1 MNDEVVNGQEEQDS
15 PEESASS
22 DEAVTAAASAKGAGR
37 LITFA
42 MPPTDRLLV
51 WLGGI
56 AMVLASMLS
65 WIKVA
70 PEAFP
75 NFAGVGAGGG
85 GTGLIVLLVGLALLV
100 RTMKARTVVALALG
114 SFLASLIAVLNL
126 VGEDGGIGMG
136 AGAWVAMVGAA
147 IALAGS
153 SISMTDANNRPSLRI
168 TVLPAPALGAVLAG
182 VASFALD
189 WGVGLSDSFVTGGFD
204 SAGTGGGTFIVGR
217 MGIPILVLAVFGLV
231 SLLGTATPT
240 ASAGANRAFAL
251 VLWIAGVGVGVMA
264 AASVAGSLLTPYVAV
279 GSGPI
284 VALIGGVL
292 MARSVKPA

>member
-1 MNDEVVNGQEEQDS
+1 MNDEVVTGQEEQDS
-15 PEESASS
+15 AEESASS
-22 DEAVTAAASAKGAGR
+22 DEAVTAAGSDEGVER

-56 AMVLASMLS
+56 AMVLAAMLS
-65 WIKVA
+65 WIEVA

-126 VGEDGGIGMG
+126 VGEDDGIGMG

-153 SISMTDANNRPSLRI
+153 SISMTDAKNRPNLRI
-168 TVLPAPALGAVLAG
+168 TVLAAPALGAVLAG

-204 SAGTGGGTFIVGR
+204 RAGTGGGTFIVGR
-217 MGIPILVLAVFGLV
+217 MGIPILVLAVLGLV

-240 ASAGANRAFAL
+240 ASAGANRAFSL
-251 VLWIAGVGVGVMA
+251 VLWIAGVGVGTMA
-264 AASVAGSLLTPYVAV
+264 AASVAGSLLTPYVAM

>member
-1 MNDEVVNGQEEQDS
+1 MNDEISNEQEEQDV
-15 PEESASS
+15 A
-22 DEAVTAAASAKGAGR
+22 AGAASNGGGER
-37 LITFA
+37 LVSFA

-56 AMVLASMLS
+56 AMVLAALLS
-65 WIKVA
+65 WIEVA

-75 NFAGVGAGGG
+75 NFAGVGVGGG
-85 GTGLIVLLVGLALLV
+85 GTGLIVLLVGLSLLV
-100 RTMKARTVVALALG
+100 RRKQTRTMVGLTLG
-114 SFLASLIAVLNL
+114 AFLASLLAVLNL
-126 VGEDGGIGMG
+126 VGEDDGIGMG

-153 SISMTDANNRPSLRI
+153 GISMTDPKNRPSLRI
-168 TVLPAPALGAVLAG
+168 TLVLAPALGAVLAG

-204 SAGTGGGTFIVGR
+204 GAGTGGGTFIVGR
-217 MGIPILVLAVFGLV
+217 MGIPILVLAVLGLV

-240 ASAGANRAFAL
+240 ASASAKRAFAL
-251 VLWIAGVGVGVMA
+251 MLEVAGLGIGVMA
-264 AASVAGSLLTPYVAV
+264 AASVAGSLLTPFLAV

-284 VALIGGVL
+284 VALVGGTL